1 MKKVILLLISIS
13 CIFFVTGC
21 TAVRIDTS
29 SIDNTINVVL
39 SKQNTLYN
47 HVGKGYKYYIP
58 RGVIYIDTDEF
69 NEKLYS
75 NGNYYYLYIDAIS
88 YYYQKE
94 TEYKENPNAYYSR
107 VIKVNDKDGYVEILE
122 QDSKYLIKFSYN
134 YARIESLV
142 DKDDINDVILNASY
156 ILSTVK
162 FNHNVVKIM
171 LDDEY
176 FTNKEEKYDLFN
188 SVEENGA
195 SSNNNNNNNYVEAEN
210 K

>member
-1 MKKVILLLISIS
+1 
-13 CIFFVTGC
+13 
-21 TAVRIDTS
+21 
-29 SIDNTINVVL
+29 
-39 SKQNTLYN
+39 
-47 HVGKGYKYYIP
+47 
-58 RGVIYIDTDEF
+58 
-69 NEKLYS
+69 
-75 NGNYYYLYIDAIS
+75 
-88 YYYQKE
+88 
-94 TEYKENPNAYYSR
+94 YKENPNAYYSR

-195 SSNNNNNNNYVEAEN
+195 SSNNNNNNYVEAEN

>member
-195 SSNNNNNNNYVEAEN
+195 SSNNNNNNYVEAEN

>member
-94 TEYKENPNAYYSR
+94 TEYKDNPTAYYSR

-195 SSNNNNNNNYVEAEN
+195 SSNNNNNYVEAEN

>member
-195 SSNNNNNNNYVEAEN
+195 SSNNNNNYVEAEN